1 MVPKKLVFADGEPDP
16 DLQTSSRCRS
26 RVFILSPANTW
37 TVRGRQLLNKNSAL
51 ELAQRIRRQGAPLG
65 EVFSFISSLYFR
77 GKLAY
82 AKAFSKSTPGVPATL
97 VVTST
102 RGLLPA
108 ESIVTFDD
116 LLEMSAV
123 PIEPSDAR
131 YRGPLC
137 RDASALARLL
147 PDGSQI
153 VLLGSIASRK
163 YLDPLLDVFGAD
175 LFFPREFVGRGD
187 LSRGGLMLNCVQSR
201 LELEYV
207 PAAAVVRRRP

>member
-1 MVPKKLVFADGEPDP
+1 MMVPKKLVSANSGPV
-16 DLQTSSRCRS
+16 LGSNLCGS
-26 RVFILSPANTW
+26 RVFVLSPANTW
-37 TVRGRQLLNKNSAL
+37 AIRGQQLLNKNSAF

-65 EVFSFISSLYFR
+65 EVFTFISNLYFR

-82 AKAFSKSTPGVPATL
+82 AEAFSKSPSGLPANL
-97 VVTST
+97 VVTSS

-108 ESIVTFDD
+108 ETVVTFDD

-123 PIEPSDAR
+123 PIEPNDAR
-131 YRGPLC
+131 YREPLR
-137 RDASALARLL
+137 RDAGALAHLL
-147 PDGSQI
+147 PAGSQI

-163 YLDPLLDVFGAD
+163 YVDPLLEVFGAD

-207 PAAAVVRRRP
+207 PATALVRRRP